1 MDPIRSLT
9 NLAASGMTKA
19 TEGKV
24 ESRDERKGTVV
35 VRLPGNET
43 VVAQGSGLQPGDR
56 VALARTPE
64 GAWIARPLPK
74 QEGQSAPVLSSW
86 MTEPPGSELGEA
98 LRSGEPR
105 MIRTALVALWRR
117 MDAVATQELPQA
129 LQEARR
135 RGLPPLVSR
144 ADPGA
149 RTVPTPGSVP
159 LALRAETSPGVYR
172 GEIPGRRFELT
183 GPPGVPLG
191 EAGLWTESVLSE
203 ILSVWLPAAVEDVA
217 VPGLPARVAADAS
230 GARRLL
236 DHLGVELSA
245 EEAESPS
252 FRALV
257 RTLVRAAA
265 LFAGDAPAGD
275 DVPASGPDS
284 PTRIPGPASGSVPTL
299 AVRGSATP
307 HPSVPT
313 SLARGETPMPN
324 PAGGLELPE
333 LPDFAVSDQTQVP
346 ASEARSETLRLLDP
360 ARSQGG
366 EPSVSLPT
374 SGKPGLGPQPET
386 LPPSE
391 AGLPASRATGV
402 FVGMLPPPN
411 LGIPDT
417 PPSLALDGSQPAPA
431 GLPAGGDP
439 SAPGVPV
446 TRELPAMVALRVV
459 LAWLASAEEPTEAL
473 LRAAVGGFR
482 ELPESLQI
490 LARAQERRPEDFD
503 AVATFLRQ
511 ASNETPLLP
520 RDLGLDRR
528 PSGEG
533 VPEVQ
538 PARPLSQAIVED
550 LAKALSQGRTEDAS
564 VLREALGSLVGEALD
579 RARDPSNPMASA
591 PWTMPPSEERPDSG
605 RVVVRDR
612 RTSPKEASDKTVVE
626 ISMNPS
632 GLGSVDAR
640 LTLRGDDLDVVF
652 HAREVA
658 TVDRIR
664 EHLPEL
670 RGVLT
675 QLGLQPRDLDARA
688 GKPGAVKRSTEVRES
703 SGGLDIRA

>member
-1 MDPIRSLT
+1 MDPIRFLKT
-9 NLAASGMTKA
+9 LAATGSTSA
-19 TEGKV
+19 TEGRV
-24 ESRDERKGTVV
+24 ESRDETKGTVV

-56 VALARTPE
+56 VGLAKSPE
-64 GAWIARPLPK
+64 GVWIARPLPK
-74 QEGQSAPVLSSW
+74 PEGQPVPVLSTW
-86 MTEPPGSELGEA
+86 MTEPPGSDLGEA

-105 MIRTALVALWRR
+105 MIRTALVDLWRR
-117 MDAVATQELPQA
+117 MDSAATQELPQA

-135 RGLPPLVSR
+135 RGMPPLVSR
-144 ADPGA
+144 SEPSA
-149 RTVPTPGSVP
+149 RSVPTSSAVP

-183 GPPGVPLG
+183 GPPGIRLG

-257 RTLVRAAA
+257 RSLVRAGAM
-265 LFAGDAPAGD
+265 FAGESPSEEFDPPSRTSSRAGIPDPASRSVPGGAPA
-275 DVPASGPDS
+275 
-284 PTRIPGPASGSVPTL
+284 
-299 AVRGSATP
+299 AVRGDAAQAS
-307 HPSVPT
+307 SV
-313 SLARGETPMPN
+313 LAPDRRGETSLSLVVQAEVLDHPEP
-324 PAGGLELPE
+324 PDLLAPSPSRSQSLASPLDGPRASAPLLSSDPE
-333 LPDFAVSDQTQVP
+333 LPPTTATPGKTATGPESKAVPLSATATP
-346 ASEARSETLRLLDP
+346 P
-360 ARSQGG
+360 ARPSARFELPLAPATPDLQALPPEGNPVA
-366 EPSVSLPT
+366 EDSPSV
-374 SGKPGLGPQPET
+374 
-386 LPPSE
+386 
-391 AGLPASRATGV
+391 
-402 FVGMLPPPN
+402 
-411 LGIPDT
+411 
-417 PPSLALDGSQPAPA
+417 
-431 GLPAGGDP
+431 
-439 SAPGVPV
+439 VPV
-446 TRELPAMVALRVV
+446 VRELPAAVALRVV
-459 LAWLASAEEPTEAL
+459 LAWLAAAEEPSEAL

-482 ELPESLQI
+482 ELPEALQI
-490 LARAQERRPEDFD
+490 LARARDQRPEDFE

-511 ASNETPLLP
+511 TSPESPLLP

-528 PSGEG
+528 LPTEAAPEG
-533 VPEVQ
+533 PL
-538 PARPLSQAIVED
+538 ARPLSQAIVED
-550 LAKALSQGRTEDAS
+550 LAKALSQGRTEDAT

-579 RARDPSNPMASA
+579 RARDPSNPMSSA
-591 PWTMPPSEERPDSG
+591 PWTMPPSDARPDSG

-612 RTSPKEASDKTVVE
+612 RKSPQEASDKTVVE
-626 ISMNPS
+626 VSMNPS

-652 HAREVA
+652 HARETS

-670 RGVLT
+670 RGVLV
-675 QLGLQPRDLDARA
+675 QLGLQPKDLEARP
-688 GKPGAVKRSTEVRES
+688 GKPGAAKRSAEVRDS